1 MNIGENKENLIIQTE
16 NKINGWTFVSVALCN
31 TFAILD
37 LNLCKRVFF
46 LLNNLSINK
55 NHLAML

>member
-37 LNLCKRVFF
+37 LNLCKRVF
-46 LLNNLSINK
+46 L
-55 NHLAML
+55 